1 MNSNI
6 AMSDERSAIRRK
18 TGRLSPVACRQS
30 GFTVIEALVSA
41 TIFAVA
47 SVSITGV
54 YIAVQRLNQASR
66 SLVAVQQNGRYLMED
81 IAKIVRNGQVDYA
94 RYDALESNHMV
105 PQPSAQ
111 YLYLIDRD
119 GTQVRIA
126 YNAGNQT
133 VTLQKGTG
141 TVTNY
146 VGSEVKVLDFRAYV
160 WPRID
165 PYPAVRVFGVTP
177 DEQPT
182 VTVFVS
188 LESNQN
194 PRYVERAQMQ
204 TTVATRQ
211 YSR

>member
-119 GTQVRIA
+119 ETQVRIA

-165 PYPAVRVFGVTP
+165 PYPAVRVLGVTP

>member
-165 PYPAVRVFGVTP
+165 PYPAVRVLGVTP

>member
-1 MNSNI
+1 MNSKI
-6 AMSDERSAIRRK
+6 ATSDMRLAMRRK
-18 TGRLSPVACRQS
+18 TSRLSLVARRQS

-54 YIAVQRLNQASR
+54 YISVQRLNQASR
-66 SLVAVQQNGRYLMED
+66 SLVAVQQNGRYMMED

-94 RYDALESNHMV
+94 RYASLESNGRV
-105 PQPSAQ
+105 PQASAQ
-111 YLYLIDRD
+111 YLYLLDRD
-119 GTQVRIA
+119 GTQVRIV
-126 YNAGNQT
+126 YNAGNQN
-133 VTLQKGTG
+133 VTIQKGVSA
-141 TVTNY
+141 VTNY
-146 VGSEVKVLDFRAYV
+146 VGNEVKVLDFRAFV
-160 WPRID
+160 WPDTAPFSILASR
-165 PYPAVRVFGVTP
+165 P

-182 VTVFVS
+182 VTIFVS

-194 PRYVERAQMQ
+194 PRYIERAQMQ

>member
-1 MNSNI
+1 
-6 AMSDERSAIRRK
+6 MSDERSAIRRK

-119 GTQVRIA
+119 ETQVRIA

-165 PYPAVRVFGVTP
+165 PYPAVRVLGVTP